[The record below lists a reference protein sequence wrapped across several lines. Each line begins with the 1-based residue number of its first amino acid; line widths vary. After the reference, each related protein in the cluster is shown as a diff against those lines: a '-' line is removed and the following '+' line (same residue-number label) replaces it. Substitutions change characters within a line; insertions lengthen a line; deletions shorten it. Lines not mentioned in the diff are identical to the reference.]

1 MASARNEAPRGWSVR
16 KGCLPSLR
24 TRGGVWGCGYAPS
37 PELFFDFWV
46 QNGELWCILEAN
58 FIALELSVLYAH
70 KAGKPRLWL
79 VKPAIALLCVKKV
92 GGGFLHDCP
101 PRPAGDTSS
110 LPPWWIRH
118 WSSLFLC
125 IRSCLWPSADSSGLI
140 RAIRFWW
147 TSTKHADACV
157 GESHTSIY
165 SRPIIG
171 FSASWLADHCFV
183 LTAAMRSSPPSDC
196 CCS

>member
-37 PELFFDFWV
+37 PELFFGFWV

-92 GGGFLHDCP
+92 GGIFAWLSP
-101 PRPAGDTSS
+101 
-110 LPPWWIRH
+110 
-118 WSSLFLC
+118 
-125 IRSCLWPSADSSGLI
+125 
-140 RAIRFWW
+140 
-147 TSTKHADACV
+147 
-157 GESHTSIY
+157 
-165 SRPIIG
+165 
-171 FSASWLADHCFV
+171 SASWGHVLLAPLVDTSLVISFSLYTQLPVAFSRQFRLDTSDQV
-183 LTAAMRSSPPSDC
+183 LMDVYETRWCMRRWITH
-196 CCS
+196 